1 MFILSSPSGAGKTT
15 LTKKIAEHNP
25 NCAISISHTTR
36 KPRTNEIDGKDYHF
50 VSIEKFNRL
59 IKENN
64 FYEYASIF
72 DNYYGTLKSTVINL
86 LEQNKDV
93 LFDIDWQGTQQL
105 KKIKDLS
112 IVTIFILPPDIKI
125 LKNRLLNRH
134 KGEDKLIEKRMN
146 KFNEELSHWN
156 EYNYV
161 VINDNLDVCYDKILK
176 IIKSEKKGIKLKQN
190 STEIKSKIK
199 ELTK

>member
-1 MFILSSPSGAGKTT
+1 MITDKKNKIIIISSPSGAGKTT
-15 LTKKIAEHNP
+15 ICKFLIKKLN
-25 NCAISISHTTR
+25 NVDLSISYTTR
-36 KPRTNEIDGKDYHF
+36 NKRSNEIDGKDYHF

-64 FYEYASIF
+64 FYEYANIF

-112 IVTIFILPPDIKI
+112 IVTIFILPQI
-125 LKNRLLNRH
+125 LK
-134 KGEDKLIEKRMN
+134 
-146 KFNEELSHWN
+146 
-156 EYNYV
+156 Y
-161 VINDNLDVCYDKILK
+161 
-176 IIKSEKKGIKLKQN
+176 
-190 STEIKSKIK
+190 
-199 ELTK
+199 